1 MGQRSGGLDL
11 AHAVVRHGIELAM
24 GELGHEHGVYP
35 NTAKAKRPDWMR
47 QEDWLPCACT
57 KCYHCRQKI
66 CTGVAHPQRFGSG
79 KRKTSPS
86 SPPAQTQQH
95 STEERLGKGRC
106 DVCFYTFKSNDVVGI
121 YNYDQLQQMCT
132 STLVGCLGCGGLRIC
147 KGCAPTYKHD
157 LLKPPWG
164 PAVKKQRL
172 S

>member
-1 MGQRSGGLDL
+1 MRARNVIIAIKKYAL
-11 AHAVVRHGIELAM
+11 AWRTR
-24 GELGHEHGVYP
+24 
-35 NTAKAKRPDWMR
+35 TARFGP
-47 QEDWLPCACT
+47 
-57 KCYHCRQKI
+57 
-66 CTGVAHPQRFGSG
+66 FGSG

-86 SPPAQTQQH
+86 SPPAQTRQH

-121 YNYDQLQQMCT
+121 YKYDQLKQMCT

-157 LLKPPWG
+157 LLKPPQG

-172 S
+172 SL